1 MDFLEKTQLIYE
13 FNIKN
18 YVYWLIRWLV
28 DKYNNTYHRKTKMK
42 PIDVKTS
49 TYIDVDYK
57 NNNKEPK
64 FKVVDDVRILKY
76 EKIFAKS

>member
-1 MDFLEKTQLIYE
+1 
-13 FNIKN
+13 
-18 YVYWLIRWLV
+18 
-28 DKYNNTYHRKTKMK
+28 MK

-49 TYIDVDYK
+49 TYID
-57 NNNKEPK
+57 KEPK

>member
-1 MDFLEKTQLIYE
+1 MDLLEKNQLIYE

-57 NNNKEPK
+57 NNNKEPT

-76 EKIFAKS
+76 EKIFVKS

>member
-1 MDFLEKTQLIYE
+1 
-13 FNIKN
+13 
-18 YVYWLIRWLV
+18 
-28 DKYNNTYHRKTKMK
+28 MK
-42 PIDVKTS
+42 PIDGKTS